1 MKLDQTRIEALL
13 PGIAVEVLQEVDS
26 TNSEAK
32 RRLKAGL
39 RHPLLLAAEHQ
50 TAGRGRQGK
59 SFYSPDGTGIYMTLT
74 VHPHAPLTDAVS
86 VTTRASVAVC
96 RAIRQETGLQP
107 EIKWVNDLYLYG
119 KKICG
124 ILVEAESD
132 FSAGITKS
140 LVIGVGVNVTTAEFP
155 TELTE
160 AASLAVEADRDRLIA
175 AIARELLREMTDL
188 RDGSYLEDYRRWSM
202 VIGREIVWLRNGE
215 TREAKAIAIDEAG
228 GLVIEET
235 DGTRLTL
242 SSGEISLRL
251 RSAE

>member
-1 MKLDQTRIEALL
+1 MKLDQARIEALL
-13 PGIAVEVLQEVDS
+13 PGMNVEVLQKVDS
-26 TNSEAK
+26 TNSDAK

-39 RHPLLLAAEHQ
+39 RQPLLLAAEHQ

-59 SFYSPDGTGIYMTLT
+59 SFYSPEGTGLYMTLT

-132 FSAGITKS
+132 FAAGITKS
-140 LVIGVGVNVTTAEFP
+140 LVIGVGVNVTTVEFP
-155 TELTE
+155 EELTE

-188 RDGSYLEDYRRWSM
+188 RDASYLKDYRRWSM
-202 VIGREIVWLRNGE
+202 VLGREIVWTQNGVGR
-215 TREAKAIAIDEAG
+215 TGRAVAIEDDG
-228 GLVIEET
+228 GLTVEAA
-235 DGTRLTL
+235 DGVRQTL
-242 SSGEISLRL
+242 QSGEISLRL
-251 RSAE
+251 RKE